1 MDEQS
6 ICLCVCVSMHDTVE
20 SLHADADCLIG
31 SDEYCN
37 MSVVSFHVDSNKV
50 GVVSGCSSARSKRY
64 VVCALCRRWSG
75 TVSTQQ
81 WIPDVNSVHSE
92 ALVRPRSSDN
102 GRG

>member
-6 ICLCVCVSMHDTVE
+6 ICVFVCVCECVCVSMHDTVE

-50 GVVSGCSSARSKRY
+50 GVVSGCSSARSKVRCMC
-64 VVCALCRRWSG
+64 V
-75 TVSTQQ
+75 VSTLE
-81 WIPDVNSVHSE
+81 WNSQHS
-92 ALVRPRSSDN
+92 AVDP
-102 GRG
+102 